1 MIELFGCDWLCVA
14 ARVGELLF
22 WSFLIA
28 AGVLLTILLAPAVCI
43 LTLGAVVWTCSL
55 CLFAIVVGVAAAI
68 IGLPLW
74 VLLWLWWF

>member
-1 MIELFGCDWLCVA
+1 MFDLFGCDWLCVA
-14 ARVGELLF
+14 ALVGEALF

-28 AGVLLTILLAPAVCI
+28 GGVLLTIALAPVVAI
-43 LTLGAVVWTCSL
+43 LLLGLAAWTCAL

-74 VLLWLWWF
+74 ILLWFWLF